1 MSVVDGQA
9 DPAID
14 VAAVQQA
21 IDEGGTVVL
30 RGTFRFEGV
39 SLPGPDLPGP
49 PITRVI
55 LVTRDVVIRGE
66 DATLVGGG
74 SAPVGEF
81 QSVFLVN
88 APGDDVTIE
97 GLRFENPHNAA
108 IRVVGSGD
116 LRIEGCEVD
125 GVTPTTITGPSGLVS
140 GALGIHLIHGP
151 FGAVTIRD
159 NRIRMGGSAEDS
171 TGGIGVVSS
180 VTSLEVTG
188 NRLSDTTAHGM
199 NLQNVSGPA
208 LVERNVIV
216 TGPVGRNGSEGSFVD
231 AIRVLG
237 RGEYRVLRNQLDTGF
252 HNAAVVRVA
261 ATESAE
267 IRQNEIVASLAAD
280 ETPGAESAAIQ
291 VRGTA
296 IDNDIRAN
304 RIRGRGRVALSVV
317 HSEFGPDRPGDTDGN
332 PVGNSFRG
340 NSFEPFDDAVAA
352 VEVGAGARDT
362 TIVGGS
368 GILIDNG
375 TNTVAQG
382 DFQPPS

>member
-1 MSVVDGQA
+1 MSVIEGQA

-21 IDEGGTVVL
+21 VDDGGTVVL
-30 RGTFRFEGV
+30 RGTFSFEGV
-39 SLPGPDLPGP
+39 SQPGPDFPGP

-55 LVTRDVVIRGE
+55 IVTRDVVIRGE

-74 SAPVGEF
+74 SAAVGEF
-81 QSVFLVN
+81 QSVLLVD
-88 APGDDVTIE
+88 APGGDVTIQ
-97 GLRFENPHNAA
+97 GIRFVGPHNAA
-108 IRVVGSGD
+108 VRVVASGD
-116 LRIEGCEVD
+116 LRIQGCEVD
-125 GVTPTTITGPSGLVS
+125 GVIPTSITGPSGSVN

-180 VTSLEVTG
+180 VASLEITG
-188 NRLSDTTAHGM
+188 NRVSDTTAHGM

-208 LVERNVIV
+208 RVERNVIV

-231 AIRVLG
+231 AIRLLG
-237 RGEYRVLRNQLDTGF
+237 RGEYRVLRNELDAGF
-252 HNAAVVRVA
+252 LNAAVLRVA
-261 ATESAE
+261 ATDSAQV
-267 IRQNEIVASLAAD
+267 RQNEIVGSLAAD
-280 ETPGAESAAIQ
+280 DTPGAESAAIQ

-296 IDNDIRAN
+296 IRNDIRGN

-317 HSEFGPDRPGDTDGN
+317 HSEFGPDRPTGTDGN
-332 PVGNSFRG
+332 PAGNSFRG
-340 NSFEPFDDAVAA
+340 NSFQTFDDTVAA

-368 GILIDNG
+368 GILIDGG